1 MARFVIVSKTYTK
14 EEKQQMRKQDL
25 YVYELRGYDGTENYS
40 LGKCSNQGLIA
51 TIEPK
56 VWVNNV
62 GSLIADKAID
72 FGDFGWYDYDY
83 WTENN
88 DYDNEILKQIDY

>member
-14 EEKQQMRKQDL
+14 EEKQQMRKQGL
-25 YVYELRGYDGTENYS
+25 FVYELRGNDGS
-40 LGKCSNQGLIA
+40 VDADSLIA

-62 GSLIADKAID
+62 GSLIADKTID

-83 WTENN
+83 WADNN
-88 DYDNEILKQIDY
+88 DYDNEILKQIEY